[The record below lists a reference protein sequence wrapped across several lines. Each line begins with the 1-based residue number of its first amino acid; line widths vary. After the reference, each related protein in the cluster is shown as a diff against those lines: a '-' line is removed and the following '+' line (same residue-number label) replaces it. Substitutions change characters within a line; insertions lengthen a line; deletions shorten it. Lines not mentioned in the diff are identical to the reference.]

1 VSDPT
6 ICPKCHRKKECLG
19 GRSAHYSNW
28 ICINPDCKLAVKLP
42 AIDAKDAKIAELE
55 TSRDTWRDN
64 CQTILDAHT
73 KLLTEKTQ
81 LEQDK
86 ADLRAILHRVTT
98 ERNELEQR
106 LAEAERD
113 AKRWNAFI
121 NCARIRVYG
130 WAGADMEGNKK
141 PGDNYVHFG
150 ADFWT
155 NHHTSAVTDPIAKTL
170 ITTFA
175 DSAIDA
181 AIGVKP

>member
-1 VSDPT
+1 MRENSETPLVAIGDLGCAGNVSDGGGAYSVA
-6 ICPKCHRKKECLG
+6 RK
-19 GRSAHYSNW
+19 
-28 ICINPDCKLAVKLP
+28 
-42 AIDAKDAKIAELE
+42 ELE
-55 TSRDTWRDN
+55 QRVKELTPHKCAATMGFDPPQDCNAPYCGCDPAWSE
-64 CQTILDAHT
+64 CI
-73 KLLTEKTQ
+73 KLLQECGWKSPD
-81 LEQDK
+81 E
-86 ADLRAILHRVTT
+86 LR
-98 ERNELEQR
+98 ELEQR

-121 NCARIRVYG
+121 NGARIRVYG

-155 NHHTSAVTDPIAKTL
+155 NHHPSAVTDPIAKTL

-181 AIGVKP
+181 AIGAGDAKAT